1 MDGWVVVSCLDCW
14 QEIQVV
20 AQDSRAQFDELLVD
34 FGWQPV
40 RHDVELPQAFCPDH
54 RRSR

>member
-20 AQDSRAQFDELLVD
+20 AQVSRAQFDELLVD

-40 RHDVELPQAFCPDH
+40 RHDDELPQAFCPEH